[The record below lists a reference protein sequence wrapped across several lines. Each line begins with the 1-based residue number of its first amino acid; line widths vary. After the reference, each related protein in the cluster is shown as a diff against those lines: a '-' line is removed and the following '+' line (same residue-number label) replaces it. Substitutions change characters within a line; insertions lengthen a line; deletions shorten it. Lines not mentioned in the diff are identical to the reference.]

1 MVYDSLQGKSRELV
15 AADSPDS
22 ETQIQRYIRL
32 TNLTPE
38 LMGMIDEGKIALR
51 PAVELSYLKEDE
63 QTALAENISY
73 DDCTP
78 FHVQAIK
85 MRKFSSEGKLSADVI
100 ESIMG
105 EQKPNQAE
113 KITIKYDKL
122 RKFIPSSVPFGDTE
136 QYVIKA
142 LEHYQKF
149 REKQK
154 AGQER

>member
-1 MVYDSLQGKSRELV
+1 
-15 AADSPDS
+15 
-22 ETQIQRYIRL
+22 
-32 TNLTPE
+32 
-38 LMGMIDEGKIALR
+38 
-51 PAVELSYLKEDE
+51 
-63 QTALAENISY
+63 
-73 DDCTP
+73 
-78 FHVQAIK
+78 